1 MHLQILTPEKTAFD
15 GEVESISA
23 PGEVGGFEILKDHA
37 PILSSLI
44 PGDVR
49 LLSGGQVQN
58 FHVSFGFLEFSHNR
72 GVILANAVEKSGEI
86 DMERVMAAKERAEKY
101 LASSKHEVDVARAQ
115 RALMRARS
123 REKFVQ
129 KVGTSAG

>member
-15 GEVESISA
+15 GEVESISV
-23 PGEVGGFEILKDHA
+23 PGEAGGFEVLKDHA

-49 LLSGGQVQN
+49 LLSGGKTEN

-72 GVILANAVEKSGEI
+72 GVILVSAVEKSGDI
-86 DMERVMAAKERAEKY
+86 DMERVMAAKERAEKF
-101 LASSKHEVDVARAQ
+101 LASSKHEVDVTRAQ
-115 RALMRARS
+115 RALIRARS
-123 REKFVQ
+123 REKFTQ
-129 KVGTSAG
+129 KYPS